1 MSIEIIGMVGTQ
13 DVSESR
19 GSFDGPQIDPGY
31 LARFAQ
37 VHESA
42 GFDRV
47 LIGYGATSPDGFAVA
62 AHVLNATSTL
72 KVLIAHRPG
81 FVAPTLVARKLA
93 TLDQLTGGGRVA
105 IHHITGGDELD
116 QKRDGDFADHDRRYA
131 RTAEFMDLLR
141 RELTATEPFD
151 YAGEFYRVQG
161 AYSYV
166 KPATDAGIPLY
177 FGGASDAAVAVGAEH
192 ADVYMLWGE
201 PVAQIAERIAAIRA
215 EAGRHGR
222 AVRFSLSVRPIVAAT
237 EAAAWQRAEE
247 IRAATERRVGG
258 GAAQVQGIPVP
269 AGPAGPASGT
279 ANGGAAN
286 GGTANGGTAN
296 GGPEVH
302 PPRGGRPFGFRM
314 SSSVGSERLQQ
325 QAAERDVY
333 DERLWYGVTRLTGP
347 GGNSTALVGTPQQ
360 VADALEAYR
369 RVGVD
374 AVLIRGFDP
383 LDDVVEWGQELV
395 PLLREQGERTP
406 VGTSAEVPDSLPA

>member
-1 MSIEIIGMVGTQ
+1 MTTEIIGMVGTQ
-13 DVSESR
+13 EISESR
-19 GSFDGPQIDPGY
+19 GSFDGTPVDPGY

-37 VHESA
+37 AHEAA

-47 LIGYGATSPDGFAVA
+47 LIGYHATGPDGFAVA
-62 AHVLNATSTL
+62 AHVLNATTRL

-151 YAGEFYRVQG
+151 HDGEFYRVRG

-166 KPATDAGIPLY
+166 KPATADGIPLY
-177 FGGASDAAVAVGAEH
+177 FGGASPAAISVGAEH

-201 PVAQIAERIAAIRA
+201 PVAQIAERIAGIRA
-215 EAGRHGR
+215 EAARHGR
-222 AVRFSLSVRPIVAAT
+222 TVRFSLSVRPIVAQT
-237 EAAAWQRAEE
+237 EEAAWQRAEE
-247 IRAATERRVGG
+247 IRVATEKRVPGTR
-258 GAAQVQGIPVP
+258 GAQIQGTRDQGTRAPGTPAPGTPVQGVQVP
-269 AGPAGPASGT
+269 GTPGP
-279 ANGGAAN
+279 
-286 GGTANGGTAN
+286 
-296 GGPEVH
+296 
-302 PPRGGRPFGFRM
+302 GRRLFGFRE
-314 SSSVGSERLQQ
+314 SSSVGSERLQR
-325 QAAERDVY
+325 QAAEREVY

-347 GGNSTALVGTPQQ
+347 GGNSTALVGTARQ
-360 VADALEAYR
+360 VAEALMAYR

-374 AVLIRGFDP
+374 TVLIRGFDP
-383 LDDVVEWGQELV
+383 LDDVVEWGRELV
-395 PLLREQGERTP
+395 PLLREEAARTP
-406 VGTSAEVPDSLPA
+406 VGEPGAAAGALTA

>member
-1 MSIEIIGMVGTQ
+1 MSIEILGMVGTKE
-13 DVSESR
+13 VSESH
-19 GSFDGPQIDPGY
+19 GSFEGMAIDCGY
-31 LARFAQ
+31 LARFARA
-37 VHESA
+37 HEYA

-47 LIGYGATSPDGFAVA
+47 LIGYHATGPDGFAVA
-62 AHVLNATSTL
+62 AHVLNATSRL

-131 RTAEFMDLLR
+131 RTAEFMGLLR

-161 AYSYV
+161 AFSYV
-166 KPATDAGIPLY
+166 KPATGGGIPLY
-177 FGGASDAAVAVGAEH
+177 FGGASAAALAVGAEH

-201 PVAQIAERIAAIRA
+201 PVAQVAERVATIRA
-215 EAGRHGR
+215 AAARHGR
-222 AVRFSLSVRPIVAAT
+222 TVRFSLSVRPIVAST
-237 EAAAWQRAEE
+237 EAAAWERAEQ
-247 IRAATERRVGG
+247 IRAATQRRAAGTG
-258 GAAQVQGIPVP
+258 AQVQGVQIP
-269 AGPAGPASGT
+269 AA
-279 ANGGAAN
+279 AAN
-286 GGTANGGTAN
+286 GGTANGGPAN
-296 GGPEVH
+296 GGP
-302 PPRGGRPFGFRM
+302 RAGRLFGFRE

-325 QAAERDVY
+325 QAAEREVY
-333 DERLWYGVTRLTGP
+333 DERLWYGVTKLTGP
-347 GGNSTALVGTPQQ
+347 GGNSTALVGTPRQ
-360 VADALEAYR
+360 VAGALAAYR

-395 PLLREQGERTP
+395 PLLREQAARTP
-406 VGTSAEVPDSLPA
+406 VGGSAEVPDSLPA